1 MKTQSLTR
9 SAFASFY
16 DVSKFDREK
25 KGDDDHCLR
34 FETSSWIL
42 LSRKKKSRYNVTVP
56 VQKVMSFSLELVLQH
71 RFETVLDL

>member
-25 KGDDDHCLR
+25 KGDDHCLR
-34 FETSSWIL
+34 FETSAGFS

>member
-25 KGDDDHCLR
+25 KGDDHCLR
-34 FETSSWIL
+34 FETSAGFS
-42 LSRKKKSRYNVTVP
+42 SVGKKSRYNVTVP